1 MKPRHF
7 KYLKLWPST
16 QVSNQEDVS
25 EAGKKC
31 SKHCQDGQLSE
42 HIRIREFIF
51 DPRFVN
57 DVNVAEDGEDEPGA
71 AVEEQAEGVVSVDD
85 GRVLDSFI
93 QRISNN
99 VD

>member
-1 MKPRHF
+1 M
-7 KYLKLWPST
+7 
-16 QVSNQEDVS
+16 
-25 EAGKKC
+25 
-31 SKHCQDGQLSE
+31 
-42 HIRIREFIF
+42 
-51 DPRFVN
+51 N

-99 VD
+99 VDWGGHKGDDLLLFYFIDPYFRMEKF